1 MSPTPPPIPQ
11 SNFQTITLT
20 TPRLLLRAGLPSDA
34 PALYAIFSN
43 PDVMRYWDTLPH
55 ASLVQTA
62 DWLAKMLASPQN
74 GVTEFVMCLRPSAST
89 SASAGPSHS
98 KQTESEGL
106 SEVIGKAGIWRD
118 TEIGF
123 LLHRDYW
130 RQGLMREAMEALLPY
145 YFGPVEKGGIGL
157 EVVTADT
164 DPRNEATIGFLQ
176 RVGFEVTGREKKT
189 FQVGGEGGEW
199 VDSVYLGLRR
209 EVWLERERGDRQ
221 TTEGL
226 RNTDVLIE
234 F

>member
-1 MSPTPPPIPQ
+1 MSPTASPPIPQ
-11 SNFQTITLT
+11 PHFQTITLT

-34 PALYAIFSN
+34 PALHAIFSN
-43 PDVMRYWDTLPH
+43 PDVMRYWDTPPH
-55 ASLVQTA
+55 ASLVQTT

-74 GVTEFVMCLRPSAST
+74 GVTEFVMCLRPSNSIPV
-89 SASAGPSHS
+89 SAGSPPSTLIEP
-98 KQTESEGL
+98 KGL
-106 SEVIGKAGIWRD
+106 SEAIGKIGVWRG

-145 YFGPVEKGGIGL
+145 YFRPVEEGGIGL

-164 DPRNEATIGFLQ
+164 DPRNEATIEFLQ
-176 RVGFEVTGREKKT
+176 VFGFEVTGRKERT

-209 EVWLERERGDRQ
+209 GVWLERERAIGKQPKD
-221 TTEGL
+221 
-226 RNTDVLIE
+226 
-234 F
+234 